1 MKEHF
6 ISLNDTIEPPKTIH
20 HFLTVEVEEEEF
32 DVQLD
37 ETIYSICTFLARG
50 CFDAGSDL
58 CLDCVAWESVDGLPV

>member
-1 MKEHF
+1 MWFVLAESMAAIAVSSRF
-6 ISLNDTIEPPKTIH
+6 GLSRGI
-20 HFLTVEVEEEEF
+20 
-32 DVQLD
+32 QLD